1 MSADVAR
8 PADRVHHA
16 EAAID
21 GALLGGFMISAC
33 TFGTLLWHPA
43 SPTRALLGT
52 GIGARVPMG
61 LLMGLTS
68 LALVHSRWG
77 RRSGAHMNPAFTLTM
92 AGLGRM
98 APRDAV
104 AYVAAQFTGG
114 ALGVLV
120 SWLLLGDLL
129 AHPDVRFV
137 VTRPGAPGVAVAF
150 AAELAMAATLLTLV
164 LETTA
169 SPRWSRWTGLVAA
182 ACVATFIA
190 LEAPLSGMSLN
201 PARTVSSALWSGDP
215 TAIWLYFV
223 APLLGMTAAAL
234 AHVAR
239 HRRRD
244 AACAKL
250 VHALPCHFCAYIA
263 SRAR

>member
-1 MSADVAR
+1 MSAER
-8 PADRVHHA
+8 PAPRVHLV

-21 GALLGGFMISAC
+21 GTLLGAFMVSAC
-33 TFGTLLWHPA
+33 VFGTLLWHPA
-43 SPTRALLGT
+43 SPTHAVLGT
-52 GIGARVPMG
+52 GLGARVPMG
-61 LLMGLTS
+61 ILMGLTS
-68 LALVHSRWG
+68 IGLVHSGWG

-92 AGLGRM
+92 VGLGRM

-114 ALGVLV
+114 SLGVLL
-120 SWLLLGDLL
+120 SWLILGDLL

-137 VTRPGAPGVAVAF
+137 VTQPGTTGIAVAF
-150 AAELAMAATLLTLV
+150 AAELLMAAALMTLV

-169 SPRWSRWTGLVAA
+169 SERWARWTGLMAG

-190 LEAPLSGMSLN
+190 LEAPLSGMSVN
-201 PARTVSSALWSGDP
+201 AARTAASALWAQDP

-223 APLLGMTAAAL
+223 APLLGMTGAAL
-234 AHVAR
+234 LHVAR
-239 HRRRD
+239 HRRTD

-250 VHALPCHFCAYIA
+250 VHGTPCHFCEYIA
-263 SRAR
+263 SRS